1 MFKIENKGKS
11 QIKSRNRIKIY
22 SYILKNGP
30 VSRTDLEKKLGISAP
45 SVSRIVENL
54 KKEKLIREI
63 GKEET
68 SVGRKPIKLVINKN
82 ARYIVGISITKTK
95 IYICITNLGAD
106 IIYRNI
112 NRLDEIESEKDL
124 LNAIDRLITSSLNIT
139 KIQKEL
145 ILGIGIASRGIVD
158 YNTGTI
164 LRCYFNYY
172 KEPIRNI
179 KVKDFLQSRYNCEVI
194 IDNNI
199 NVELFGNF
207 FLSNNIKDNKKNN
220 ILYIYMGEG
229 VGGSIICNNELVR
242 GKNNIAGRI
251 SHMIVDPNGVLC
263 NCGGKGH
270 LEAYV
275 SKSAIEKQYLE
286 IKKIKDSE
294 INIFEICKMG
304 NNGDKVCTDII
315 DDVLEKLAFAIANLQ
330 IIISPNTIIL
340 AGEIFDYYDCALE
353 KLNEKLQS
361 IIFDKRLYGVEL
373 IIRPKKDIMFDHS
386 ATALIMNKIFTVE

>member
-1 MFKIENKGKS
+1 MFKIEYKGKS

-22 SYILKNGP
+22 SFILKNGP
-30 VSRTDLEKKLGISAP
+30 VSRTDVEKNLGISAP
-45 SVSRIVENL
+45 SVSRIVESL

-68 SVGRKPIKLVINKN
+68 SVGRKPIKLEANKD
-82 ARYIVGISITKTK
+82 ASYVVGISITKTK
-95 IYICITNLGAD
+95 IYICITNLGAE

-112 NRLDEIESEKDL
+112 NRIDEIESEQDL
-124 LNAIDRLITSSLNIT
+124 LNVIDRLIISSLNIT
-139 KIQKEL
+139 GIDKEL

-158 YNTGTI
+158 YDTGTI

-172 KEPIRNI
+172 KEPIRDI

-229 VGGSIICNNELVR
+229 IGGSIICNDELVR

-251 SHMIVDPNGVLC
+251 SHMTVVPNGILC

-286 IKKIKDSE
+286 VKNDEKE
-294 INIFEICKMG
+294 INIFEICKLA
-304 NNGDKVCTDII
+304 NNKDEVCIDII
-315 DDVLEKLAFAIANLQ
+315 EGALEKLAYAISNLQ
-330 IIISPNTIIL
+330 IIISPDTIIL
-340 AGEIFDYYDCALE
+340 AGEIFDYYDEALE
-353 KLNEKLQS
+353 KLNEKLQN
-361 IIFDKRLYGVEL
+361 IIFDKKLYEVNF
-373 IIRPKKDIMFDHS
+373 IVRPKKDIMFDHS
-386 ATALIMNKIFTVE
+386 ATALIMNKMFTIE